1 MKTDVLLIPF
11 GATWAALRDG
21 ARRAEDAGY
30 DGIWLWDH
38 LRGGG
43 PAGPEPVPE
52 CWTALSA
59 LAALTSRVT
68 LGPLVLNVA
77 NRHPG
82 VLANMA
88 ATLQEV
94 SGGRLVLGLGAGGSH
109 ATPYADEQLALG
121 RSVGTDT
128 ERRRE
133 LERALVQIRALW
145 AGDPPGFLRPSPPPP
160 LVVAGFGPK
169 MAELAGRL
177 GDGFNSA
184 AGHPQLPELVSIA
197 REAHAKSGRTT
208 PFSVSVFGG
217 FPVTEAGRKRLAGL
231 GVERVIALVRPPY
244 TELSNSAGPERPGV
258 EKGVR

>member
-11 GATWAALRDG
+11 GATWRELLDG

-30 DGIWLWDH
+30 DGVWLWDH

-43 PAGPEPVPE
+43 AAGPAPVPE
-52 CWTALSA
+52 CWTVLSA
-59 LAALTSRVT
+59 LAAATSRVM

-94 SGGRLVLGLGAGGSH
+94 SGGRLLLGLGAGGSR

-121 RSVGTDT
+121 RPVGTDT

-133 LERALVQIRALW
+133 LERAIAQIRALW
-145 AGDPPGFLRPSPPPP
+145 SGDPPGYLRPSPPPP
-160 LVVAGFGPK
+160 LVVGGFGPR

-177 GDGFNSA
+177 GDGFNTP
-184 AGHPQLPELVSIA
+184 AGHPRLGELVACA

-208 PFSVSVFGG
+208 PFAITVFGG
-217 FPVTEAGRKRLAGL
+217 FPGTEAERERLAGL
-231 GVERVIALVRPPY
+231 RVDRRILLLEPPY
-244 TELSNSAGPERPGV
+244 TALGR
-258 EKGVR
+258 